1 VEAVI
6 YLDTHVVAWLYSGQA
21 GLLPR
26 PVLRLL
32 ERESKRISPMVELEL
47 QLLFEVGRIAETA
60 ATVLETVRA
69 DFDLELCDLPF
80 HEVVRRAVEQS
91 WTRDPFDRMI
101 VAQAEVRGSRLL
113 TRDATIRDH
122 YQHALWLD

>member
-1 VEAVI
+1 VETVI
-6 YLDTHVVAWLYSGQA
+6 YLDTHVVAWLYWGQSEV
-21 GLLPR
+21 LPK

-32 ERESKRISPMVELEL
+32 ERESKWISPMVELEL
-47 QLLFEVGRIAETA
+47 QLLFEIGRIGADA
-60 ATVLETVRA
+60 ATVLAAVRA
-69 DFDLELCDLPF
+69 DFDVELCDLPF
-80 HEVVRRAVEQS
+80 HEVVRRAVGQS

-122 YQHALWLD
+122 YQHALWLE